1 MALRPPAPPLPP
13 LALAPAESMV
23 VACGSGWGTRE
34 HGLSRVST
42 SRRWHDKTRAVL
54 ACVAHW
60 KGYTDAAG
68 GEWHNHTLRA
78 NNLLDDR
85 IITDFS
91 SWQPRDCCANTCTRT
106 AERRRPRAAD
116 NMARQDPGDRWKG
129 KIAVVT
135 GASAGIGC
143 DVVVA
148 LCTTLGM
155 RVAGCAR
162 RADKLNALRK
172 ELAGTAGAG
181 EFFPVQC
188 DLTSD
193 ASIAAMFAAVDA
205 HWPGEGIAVLV
216 NNAGIAH
223 QDSVLEG
230 VCVCVFCVAV

>member
-1 MALRPPAPPLPP
+1 
-13 LALAPAESMV
+13 
-23 VACGSGWGTRE
+23 
-34 HGLSRVST
+34 
-42 SRRWHDKTRAVL
+42 
-54 ACVAHW
+54 
-60 KGYTDAAG
+60 
-68 GEWHNHTLRA
+68 
-78 NNLLDDR
+78 
-85 IITDFS
+85 
-91 SWQPRDCCANTCTRT
+91 
-106 AERRRPRAAD
+106 
-116 NMARQDPGDRWKG
+116 MARQDPGDRWKG
-129 KIAVVT
+129 KIALVT
-135 GASAGIGC
+135 GASAGIGR

-230 VCVCVFCVAV
+230 VCVCVFCVTV